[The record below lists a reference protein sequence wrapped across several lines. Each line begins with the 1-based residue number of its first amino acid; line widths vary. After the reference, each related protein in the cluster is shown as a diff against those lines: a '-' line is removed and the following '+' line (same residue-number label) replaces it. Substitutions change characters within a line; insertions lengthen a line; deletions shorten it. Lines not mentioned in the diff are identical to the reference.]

1 MVKVASGDS
10 SEDGEKEKL
19 RERYCVTEP
28 EQCKMDQKIAE
39 DQAIMKK
46 INEKQLANQPLTQAE
61 QAKLEE
67 FTGGPAVKKKPPLF
81 QGKVEKKEKE
91 GWDKSQDEYTQ
102 NVQGEMMKLQDK
114 VTDLQN
120 SGQELFLASDRMG
133 KVFTDLVQP
142 ELINIAKLAGK
153 NAEEA
158 RRNVQSAQRAY
169 GANVQENDME
179 VQDQMDKNAGG
190 LTNAKSIFNKG
201 IEGENTTFTKFKTNF
216 ETQTER
222 LFNEEDG
229 EYAEKINDLLQTI
242 QQKLDGLPSEYNA
255 FQERTDKT
263 ATDAAAKHA
272 EGMEKERAATESAK
286 IKVDEESKK
295 MKEDI
300 RKLARF
306 SERFARQVR
315 LTKRE
320 HRALHEDTVDEIDMD
335 ADRLERTMRT
345 ELNKVF
351 RTAKKQV
358 RNSQSSLQ

>member
-28 EQCKMDQKIAE
+28 EQCEMDQKIAE

-158 RRNVQSAQRAY
+158 RQNVQSAQSAY

-242 QQKLDGLPSEYNA
+242 QQKLDGLPAEYNA

-272 EGMEKERAATESAK
+272 EGMEKERAATEAAK

-300 RKLARF
+300 RQLARF

-335 ADRLERTMRT
+335 ADRLER
-345 ELNKVF
+345 
-351 RTAKKQV
+351 
-358 RNSQSSLQ
+358 